1 MSKLNARIGIFSDS
15 KNVDTY
21 VDIFNLENKISVPSI
36 KWDDMMNNLKN
47 NEEGTIQISKKFN
60 DKPAKSLAWIK
71 KENSIVI
78 ETYTSTDDE
87 NWDFEYEFVL
97 SNEKLEKFIPIYEY
111 NINIMNELKLEF
123 KKDAPVLKRNK

>member
-1 MSKLNARIGIFSDS
+1 MSEINPRIAIFLDS

-21 VDIFNLENKISVPSI
+21 VDVFNLENKTSIPSV
-36 KWDDMMNNLKN
+36 KWNDILNNLEN

-60 DKPAKSLAWIK
+60 DKPAKLLAWIK
-71 KENSIVI
+71 KEDGIVI

-87 NWDFEYEFVL
+87 NWDFECEFVL

-111 NINIMNELKLEF
+111 NINIMNELKSEF
-123 KKDAPVLKRNK
+123 KKDVPVLKRNK